1 MLVDKLNADLK
12 RLGEEKS
19 DGEGKW
25 EEKYKLLEGQ
35 FETET
40 AKNGALE
47 QGIKELKE
55 NIEELN
61 KKLADQKV
69 KEEKDALEAAR
80 NLEDLENKT
89 KEKMGELEGLE
100 ERKKSAEREIQEIM
114 EEKERLKGDGS
125 VEVEM
130 EPANIEKLK
139 ADVEKLKDEL
149 RNKDQQLELEKE
161 KTMKSTSK
169 VEEGKKAA
177 GLI

>member
-1 MLVDKLNADLK
+1 MEEKNKIIIVLNEQVKLKDSEKEEVEKLNADLK

-69 KEEKDALEAAR
+69 KEEKDALEA
-80 NLEDLENKT
+80 
-89 KEKMGELEGLE
+89 
-100 ERKKSAEREIQEIM
+100 SQW
-114 EEKERLKGDGS
+114 
-125 VEVEM
+125 
-130 EPANIEKLK
+130 
-139 ADVEKLKDEL
+139 
-149 RNKDQQLELEKE
+149 
-161 KTMKSTSK
+161 
-169 VEEGKKAA
+169 
-177 GLI
+177 